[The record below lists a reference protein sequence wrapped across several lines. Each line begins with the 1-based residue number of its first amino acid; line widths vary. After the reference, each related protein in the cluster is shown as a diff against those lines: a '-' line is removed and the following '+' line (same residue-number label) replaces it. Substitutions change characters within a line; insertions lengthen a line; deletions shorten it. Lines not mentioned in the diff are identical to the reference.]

1 MKFHDFWKKI
11 DQKKISNPDTSNS
24 NLVVAING
32 KRLEIVDVDI
42 EKGEVILKVNQGDD
56 GHTSNQT
63 IR

>member
-1 MKFHDFWKKI
+1 VKFHDFWKKI